1 MNKMTDSVPL
11 ILASGSPRR
20 IHYLKNMGLTFEVQP
35 ASIDESVQ
43 EGESPEALV
52 RRLSRMKAHAVAAA
66 HPDTVVLGADTVVVI
81 DNEILGKPRD
91 REDAKAMILK
101 LGGRTHQVYTAV
113 CIVRGSQEQSFCTV
127 THVTFAPISEEL
139 AALYVASGE
148 SDDKSGSYAVQGI
161 AAMFV
166 DKVEGSVS
174 SVVGLPA
181 SQTRQALEA
190 YGIFPR
196 TVKEQEHE

>member
-66 HPDTVVLGADTVVVI
+66 HPDAVVLGADTVVVI

-91 REDAKAMILK
+91 REDAKAMIDP
-101 LGGRTHQVYTAV
+101 GEAGPTSPH
-113 CIVRGSQEQSFCTV
+113 
-127 THVTFAPISEEL
+127 PISE
-139 AALYVASGE
+139 
-148 SDDKSGSYAVQGI
+148 
-161 AAMFV
+161 
-166 DKVEGSVS
+166 
-174 SVVGLPA
+174 
-181 SQTRQALEA
+181 
-190 YGIFPR
+190 
-196 TVKEQEHE
+196 